1 MNRLIACGF
10 LAIAMLIGSLTIA
23 GCGPSISQQRDMAIS
38 DFRTNHFDEAQRRFD
53 QIVAHG
59 PDAESYYYL
68 GRIYHIE
75 AQYSNAIFNYQ
86 YCLRTDPSY
95 APAKMWLKRALEDYP
110 SGKTLLFIP
119 MPDEQPAK
127 P

>member
-10 LAIAMLIGSLTIA
+10 AVMLFGPLMIA
-23 GCGPSISQQRDMAIS
+23 GCGPSVSQQRDQAIGA
-38 DFRTNHFDEAQRRFD
+38 FRTNHFDEARSGFD
-53 QIVAHG
+53 QIIAHG

-75 AQYSNAIFNYQ
+75 AQYSKAIINYQ
-86 YCLRTDPSY
+86 NCLTADPSY
-95 APAKMWLKRALEDYP
+95 ASAKMWLKRALEDFP
-110 SGKTLLFIP
+110 AGRTLLFIP
-119 MPDEQPAK
+119 MPDEQTAK